1 MVETGVRRSKMQIS
15 GTAAGAVYKPG
26 RKQETEKTKGGS
38 FGEILK
44 SSGQEDASR
53 QIREKMEE
61 LYDKI
66 RKGETQQSFQIGAS
80 SFTLKEW
87 ERFIRRFD
95 KGQEEL
101 EEMIRQA
108 REMMRARMAAG
119 NIEEESAREDLAE

>member
-1 MVETGVRRSKMQIS
+1 MQIS

-44 SSGQEDASR
+44 SSGQEDASQ
-53 QIREKMEE
+53 QI
-61 LYDKI
+61 L
-66 RKGETQQSFQIGAS
+66 QIGAS

-119 NIEEESAREDLAE
+119 NIEEESAGEDLAE

>member
-1 MVETGVRRSKMQIS
+1 MQIS
-15 GTAAGAVYKPG
+15 GAAAGAVFKPG
-26 RKQETEKTKGGS
+26 RKQQTETAKKDAS

-44 SSGQEDASR
+44 SSGQEDAAR

-101 EEMIRQA
+101 REMIRQA
-108 REMMRARMAAG
+108 REMMRERMAAG
-119 NIEEESAREDLAE
+119 NMEKEETAGEDLAEQGLDG

>member
-44 SSGQEDASR
+44 SSGQEDALR

-87 ERFIRRFD
+87 D

-119 NIEEESAREDLAE
+119 NIEEESAGEDLAE